1 MTLQLKPLA
10 YKKIQQGQRLL
21 QVEDLEHPFAVDTL
35 QEGEVVLLE
44 SPTGDLAAKALIGR
58 QNKGLGWI
66 FTLDSHAFWDQDFIT
81 TCFTEAIDRRET
93 LFNSESTTAFRL
105 FNGEGDGIGGF
116 TVDWYGGFIQI
127 NWYSKGIFSYRDLLV
142 SCLIEQLPKIQGVY
156 ETKRFKTKD
165 NEWQIKHTYGHPAPH
180 PLVIKE
186 NDLRFAIY
194 LGEEWMTGLFLDQR
208 EVRQFVNSQSLD
220 LDVLNLFSY
229 TGGFSVAA
237 AVGGARKTVS
247 VDVANRSL
255 PKTKE
260 QFDLNGI
267 YPDTLEDEIRVM
279 DVFDYIHYANRH
291 EIDFDLVVCD
301 PPSFARTKDYQ
312 FVADQDYKALA
323 HQVFNLTRPGGMAI
337 LSTNHSG
344 YSLEDFQQGMVEVG
358 LNHPGMCQ
366 LIQSFD
372 LPMDFPTTMD
382 EASQY
387 LKVLVFY
394 RAQ

>member
-1 MTLQLKPLA
+1 MALQLKQLA
-10 YKKIQQGQRLL
+10 YKKIQQGKRLL
-21 QVEDLEHPFAVDTL
+21 QVEDLEQPLAVDTL
-35 QEGEVVLLE
+35 QEGEIVLLE
-44 SPTGDLAAKALIGR
+44 SPTGDLAAKAIIGR

-66 FTLDSHAFWDQDFIT
+66 FTLNSHDFWDEDFIT
-81 TCFTEAIDRRET
+81 TCFIQAIERRED
-93 LFNSESTTAFRL
+93 LFNNESTTAFRL
-105 FNGEGDGIGGF
+105 FSGEGDGIGGF
-116 TVDWYGGFIQI
+116 TIDWYDGFIQI
-127 NWYSKGIFSYRDLLV
+127 NWYSRGIFSYRDLLV
-142 SCLIEQLPKIQGVY
+142 DCLMRQLPKIQGIY
-156 ETKRFKTKD
+156 ETKRFKTD
-165 NEWQIKHTYGHPAPH
+165 LDEWQIKHTKGRPAPQ
-180 PLVIKE
+180 PIVIKE
-186 NDLRFAIY
+186 NDVRFAIY

-208 EVRQFVNSQSLD
+208 EVRQFVNAQSLD

-260 QFDLNGI
+260 QFELNGI
-267 YPDTLEDEIRVM
+267 YPDALEDEIRVM
-279 DVFDYIHYANRH
+279 DVFDYINYAQRH
-291 EIDFDLVVCD
+291 GIDFDLVVCD

-312 FVADQDYKALA
+312 FVADQDYKQLA
-323 HQVFNLTRPGGMAI
+323 REVFNLTRPGGMAI

-344 YSLEDFQQGMVEVG
+344 YSLEDFQQDMVEVG

-372 LPMDFPTTMD
+372 LPKDFPTTAD

-394 RAQ
+394 RGQ